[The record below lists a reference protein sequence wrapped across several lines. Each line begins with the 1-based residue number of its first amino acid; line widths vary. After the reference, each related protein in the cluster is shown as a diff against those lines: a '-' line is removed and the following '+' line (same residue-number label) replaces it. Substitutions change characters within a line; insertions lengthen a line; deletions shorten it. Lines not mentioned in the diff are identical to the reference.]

1 MQLSD
6 NISNQLIGLIEP
18 LAENSGLE
26 LVEVGIK
33 QENRKKILE
42 IIVDKDGGIK
52 IDDCATLSQQISMVL
67 DVEEIIPFP
76 YDLEV
81 GSPGIFRVLKSEK
94 EITKNIDAR
103 VKVEFKAPIKGRK
116 RFIGQL
122 KAFKNQVVSIVNDQK
137 EISASMDQIKKIQ
150 LHPKL

>member
-1 MQLSD
+1 MQLSE

-26 LVEVGIK
+26 LVEVGVK

-42 IIVDKDGGIK
+42 IIIDKDGGISL
-52 IDDCATLSQQISMVL
+52 DDCAALSQQISMVL
-67 DVEEIIPFP
+67 DVEDIISFP

-94 EITKNIDAR
+94 EIAKNIDAR
-103 VKVEFKAPIKGRK
+103 VKVEFKAPVKGRK

-122 KAFKNQVVSIVNDQK
+122 KALNNQVVSIVNDQK
-137 EISASMDQIKKIQ
+137 EISINLEQIKKIQ
-150 LHPKL
+150 LHPKI

>member
-1 MQLSD
+1 MQLSE

-26 LVEVGIK
+26 LVEIGVK
-33 QENRKKILE
+33 QANRKKILE
-42 IIVDKDGGIK
+42 IIIDKDGGISL
-52 IDDCATLSQQISMVL
+52 DDCSALSQQISMVL
-67 DVEEIIPFP
+67 DVEDIIPFP

-94 EITKNIDAR
+94 EISKNIDAR
-103 VKVEFKAPIKGRK
+103 VKVEFKAPVKGRK

-122 KAFKNQVVSIVNDQK
+122 KMLDNQMISIVNDQK
-137 EISASMDQIKKIQ
+137 EISINLEQIKKIQ
-150 LHPKL
+150 LHPKI

>member
-1 MQLSD
+1 MQLSE

-26 LVEVGIK
+26 LIEIGVK
-33 QENRKKILE
+33 QANRKKILE
-42 IIVDKDGGIK
+42 IIIDKDGGISL
-52 IDDCATLSQQISMVL
+52 DDCSALSQQISMVL
-67 DVEEIIPFP
+67 DVEDIIPFP

-94 EITKNIDAR
+94 EISKNIDAR
-103 VKVEFKAPIKGRK
+103 VKVEFKAPVKGRK

-122 KAFKNQVVSIVNDQK
+122 KMIDNQMVSIINDQK
-137 EISASMDQIKKIQ
+137 EISINLEQIKKIQ
-150 LHPKL
+150 LHPKI